1 MGTQPR
7 QGFERV
13 EPKKKEISWR
23 DPVCGCERSPDVARD
38 VPCPQHEYIEP
49 SNEQLANFV
58 CVRIWGPG
66 FGNIHKRIAMTM
78 FEDDPDVRA
87 GWLVVHRE
95 FQRALWRIG
104 DGNS

>member
-13 EPKKKEISWR
+13 EPKTVNFGPTTRNGTGR
-23 DPVCGCERSPDVARD
+23 DEEER
-38 VPCPQHEYIEP
+38 HEYIEP
-49 SNEQLANFV
+49 SDEQLANFV

-66 FGNIHKRIAMTM
+66 FSDVHKRIAMTM
-78 FEDDPDVRA
+78 FEDDPAVRA

-95 FQRALWRIG
+95 FQRALWRLSD